1 MQIKKKDDIG
11 LILDNFS
18 SYAKWDPSG
27 QKLYLVFAD
36 NKRGGQWTLM
46 NYNDDRFSVHGRGQ
60 DYLDEKEAFFEERN
74 SVVSFL
80 WNNRAALKAAVDPTE

>member
-1 MQIKKKDDIG
+1 MQIKKKNDIG

-18 SYAKWDPSG
+18 SFAKWDASG

-46 NYNDDRFSVHGRGQ
+46 NYSGDRFSVHGQGQ
-60 DYLDEKEAFFEERN
+60 DYLDEKEAFFDERN
-74 SVVSFL
+74 SVVTFL
-80 WNNRAALKAAVDPTE
+80 WNNRAALKAAVEPTT